1 MPDINELLRWSIANS
16 TVPDADASEQ
26 LQIRFNPNST
36 QSGTSTLHASDL
48 GPPDISP
55 ASTPG
60 PATPRDGSS
69 LPLPPGAEVPG
80 AKKEDLT
87 TEMLDLILG
96 KGDSITMKE
105 KMAFAIDENN
115 SVEDRVEALDDFEML
130 IELIDNAN
138 NMPILKLWDPLL
150 TLLSSPYPEIVAHTC
165 WVIGT
170 AIQNN
175 IKAQAAFYIYETF
188 PRILDI
194 IYPPSSISP
203 YPPSVRA
210 KATYALSAALK
221 HWPLAS
227 YALCTTTSSSESG
240 YSVLRRGVND
250 PQVIVRRKMAFL
262 VGTLAMQS
270 SERYEGE
277 IPSEVRN
284 YIEENEKNAP
294 SESLVEGLKREG
306 VFTALVE
313 GLKQG
318 VDDVEYEENAMRALV
333 RAHQQGGLTVSEK
346 NDLKT
351 IWEKWGKQGKQERGL
366 DGEDGEEVSEA
377 LSA

>member
-16 TVPDADASEQ
+16 TAPNADASEQ

-36 QSGTSTLHASDL
+36 QSGTSTLHASDSGL
-48 GPPDISP
+48 SDISP

-60 PATPRDGSS
+60 PATPKDGSS
-69 LPLPPGAEVPG
+69 LPLPPGAEVAG
-80 AKKEDLT
+80 AKREDLT
-87 TEMLDLILG
+87 SEMLDLILG

-105 KMAFAIDENN
+105 KMAFATDESN

-150 TLLSSPYPEIVAHTC
+150 SLLSSPHPEIVAHTC
-165 WVIGT
+165 WIIGT

-175 IKAQAAFYIYETF
+175 IKAQAAFYIHETF
-188 PRILDI
+188 SRILNI
-194 IYPPSSISP
+194 IYPPSSTSS

-227 YALCTTTSSSESG
+227 YALHTSSSSENG
-240 YSVLRRGVND
+240 YSTLKRGVND
-250 PQVIVRRKMAFL
+250 PEAIVRRKMAFL

-270 SERYEGE
+270 GERYEGE

-294 SESLVEGLKREG
+294 TESLVEGLKREG

-318 VDDVEYEENAMRALV
+318 VDDVEYEENAMRTLV
-333 RAHQQGGLTVSEK
+333 RAHQKGGLTVSEK
-346 NDLKT
+346 SDVKT
-351 IWEKWGKQGKQERGL
+351 IWEKWGKQGRQERGL
-366 DGEDGEEVSEA
+366 DGEDGREISDA